1 MGDTPEEFFNLISLL
16 KIGDLNVRHFAT
28 NNGGITTQE
37 YFSLLSKVME
47 TVPLVMENLTLVT
60 AIRSNDSTFEHLSE
74 AKEILKRAG
83 CTKYISSID
92 NIIRTLKKGDKA
104 GAAAPAKKLYDE
116 VNRLWASLQSAKK
129 TQTAIIP
136 EYSTE
141 VPDDEEESVN
151 VQRENYPLKK
161 VIQNLEIEEETRKLR
176 ILAVDDAVITLK
188 IVTSILGDEYTV
200 YGMKD
205 PRQVVS
211 FLQQTT
217 PELFLLD
224 YRMPEISGFDLIPI
238 IRGFEEHKDTPII
251 FLTSLGTVDTISSA
265 VALGACDF
273 IVKPIQAAVLKEKIA
288 KHISRKWFF

>member
-1 MGDTPEEFFNLISLL
+1 MGDTPEEFFNIISLL
-16 KIGDLNVRHFAT
+16 KIGDLNTRHFAT
-28 NNGGITTQE
+28 SNGGLTTQE

-47 TVPLVMENLTLVT
+47 NIPLMMENLTLIT

-74 AKEILKRAG
+74 AKDILRAAG
-83 CTKYISSID
+83 CTKFISSID
-92 NIIRTLKKGDKA
+92 AIVRTLKKGDKA

-129 TQTAIIP
+129 VQTLIIP
-136 EYSTE
+136 EYSSE
-141 VPDDEEESVN
+141 MPEDEEGSINEPN
-151 VQRENYPLKK
+151 ENYPLKK
-161 VIQNLEIEEETRKLR
+161 AIQNLEIEEESRKLR

-188 IVTSILGDEYTV
+188 IVTSILGSDYTV

-205 PRQVVS
+205 PKQVVS

-251 FLTSLGTVDTISSA
+251 FLTSLGTADTISSA